1 MESLERRE
9 LMASDMAA
17 FHNYLAPSDV
27 DGDFQISPLDALIVI
42 NNLNSIGS
50 GSLEGKAPPQTR
62 NSLFD
67 ADGDNTLSPLDALTV
82 INTLNRGEGVGELAQ
97 VKYEFFALNAD
108 GTVGANLDPNPA
120 DFVSEAVVSTGQK
133 FVVRTS
139 MADLRAKAAGVFS
152 AYHDLNYTNADGTNV
167 ERLQLQWSEYNALKL
182 TQSDPDAVVSGNFKL
197 QYGSET
203 TATIAIGTR
212 TTPGGVVVPSQ
223 ENTAINIKNALEALP
238 SIGIGNVVVNVNSI
252 DPDPGF
258 NFDIFFKNQR
268 ARQDLPNAAIVAN
281 NLAVSVGTITPTVS
295 SQTNPSPT
303 QAVVARAA
311 LDFTPIESQFPLY
324 VNGPNGVLDETS
336 VATGKRVLKT
346 VGGFSNSSSP
356 ITGVAASN
364 FFAIVDTAF
373 VAGSA
378 GVVNL
383 AGTVS
388 ALPAQGSGNDNLG
401 IAMYNATGVYLTAN
415 QVVMPTA
422 TITIED
428 LLTARNDAYTINEDA
443 GITSFVVTSN
453 DTDKLNKDFGIV
465 SVTQPAAGG
474 TVTFDAGGTAKSLH
488 FTPAANFN
496 GQAVFTY
503 TIRNISNIEATA
515 SVVVTV
521 NAVNDAPVIVN
532 TSFSTVED
540 TALTITPSQIF
551 SPGPSDESGQIVTL
565 GIVSGPT
572 AAQGTAVINGAGELV
587 FTPAANFFG
596 NVNITVLG
604 TDNGSAS
611 GNSTQAVLTIAVAA
625 VNDAPVIVQTTFS
638 VAEDTAAGVVILPTQ
653 IFSPGPSNESAQTIT
668 LSLITTPDA
677 LSQGVA
683 TILANG
689 SLRFIPAANFFG
701 AVNFVVRGTDNGT
714 PTFSTD
720 AALTINVTPVNDGPI
735 AVDDTGASAR
745 FNVIGL
751 TGTATPLDVMRND
764 SAGPNESSIDSIKI
778 RSVTTT
784 TLGATVTLNADR
796 TRVIYTPTATAVNQT
811 DFFNYTIED
820 NAGLTS
826 TARTEVFIL
835 PPTFPFAVDDQFS
848 TSEKTVDTSY
858 PINVTANDFV
868 NEGFVSQLVS
878 IVQQPQAGKGTATV
892 VGTETPNDPSDD
904 RVVYTAPAHVSG
916 GPILVVYQMTD
927 SKPGSVPVNATLT
940 VQISEVNDPPAPFG
954 KNVSVNEDTTL
965 DINGQAFTGDI
976 SRGPFE
982 DSQTLTITSLQLLT
996 PGAGTVSL
1004 VDGNIRFVPSA
1015 NFNGAAE
1022 VLYTVRDN
1030 GTTAGAADPRSAS
1043 ATLTISVSAVNDAPI
1058 TVAKTLPTPPT
1069 VYLEGNTTTIPVADV
1084 IAGDKPGPDNESAQ
1098 SVSLVDIVGT
1108 LTTAKGGTITRQGN
1122 NLIYTPPQFFNSLVD
1137 GQDSFV
1143 YSIVDNG
1150 TPALSATGTVNLY
1163 ISEVNNPPVADN
1175 LSRDVFAG
1183 VNTVIDLTAAL
1194 DAMNKGAP
1202 NESGQK
1208 LKITD
1213 LILPSSYPGT
1223 LTLNP
1228 NGTSITYFAP
1238 LGTNESFTFQY
1249 RVRDNGTTAGNP
1261 DPLTAIGNFT
1271 IKVLPFIPS
1280 SIKGTVFVDDNA
1292 NNKLDKNSGGQQ
1304 LELPVGGVE
1313 ITLSYPDPENPSK
1326 KLTVTEMTDA
1336 DGFYDFE
1343 LLPPGTYTVSYVN
1356 PVSMT
1361 ESNTTVRSYTSTIA
1375 APGDKNLVYN
1385 FPVLGINPSYGSSIE
1400 YLASSFYLKDA
1411 SLRSKGMYAVVN
1423 STGYTEWTSKKDGF
1437 AGDLFHEVVLSND
1450 GTRAYLTAVRGQNQV
1465 FTATLIEKKQF
1476 IRTPAGNGN
1485 QLIRV
1490 LAASSDL
1497 VWTPVNM
1504 AAPPVTAK
1512 GYLESVDQFFEQ
1524 ENW

>member
-50 GSLEGKAPPQTR
+50 GSLEGKAPPQNR

-97 VKYEFFALNAD
+97 VKYEFYALNSD

-133 FVVRTS
+133 FVVRTL
-139 MADLRAKAAGVFS
+139 MADLRAKPAGVFS
-152 AYHDLNYTNADGTNV
+152 AYHDLNYTNADASNV

-182 TQSDPDAVVSGNFKL
+182 TQSDPDALISGNFKL

-212 TTPGGVVVPSQ
+212 TTSGGIVVPSQ

-238 SIGIGNVVVNVNSI
+238 GIGVGNVVVNVNSI

-268 ARQDLPNAAIVAN
+268 ARQDLPNAVIVAN
-281 NLAVSVGTITPTVS
+281 NLAVSVGTITPTIS

-311 LDFTPIESQFPLY
+311 LDYTPIETQFPLY
-324 VNGPNGVLDETS
+324 VNGPNGVLDETN

-356 ITGVAASN
+356 ITGAAASN

-388 ALPAQGSGNDNLG
+388 ALPGQGSNADNLG

-415 QVVMPTA
+415 QVVMPSA

-428 LLTARNDAYTINEDA
+428 LLTARNDAYTISEDA

-453 DTDKLNKDFGIV
+453 DTDKLGKDFGIV

-474 TVTFDAGGTAKSLH
+474 TVTFDAGGTAKSLR

-503 TIRNISNIEATA
+503 KIRNTSNIESTA

-532 TSFSTVED
+532 TSFSTAED
-540 TALTITPSQIF
+540 TAITITPSQIF
-551 SPGPSDESGQIVTL
+551 SPGPSDESGQVVTL

-572 AAQGTAVINGAGELV
+572 AAQGTAELNQAGELV

-611 GNSTQAVLTIAVAA
+611 GNSTQAVLTIAVTA
-625 VNDAPVIVQTTFS
+625 VNDAPVIVGTSFS
-638 VAEDTAAGVVILPTQ
+638 IAEDAASPLVITPAQLFT
-653 IFSPGPSNESAQTIT
+653 PGPANESSQTVT
-668 LSLITTPDA
+668 LSLVSTPGA
-677 LSQGVA
+677 NQGTA
-683 TILANG
+683 TILSNG
-689 SLRFIPAANFFG
+689 SLQFTPAPNYFG
-701 AVNFVVRGTDNGT
+701 TVNFQVQGTDNGT
-714 PTFSTD
+714 PPLSTTST
-720 AALTINVTPVNDGPI
+720 LTITVTPVNDGPD
-735 AVDDTGASAR
+735 AVDDTGTSAR
-745 FNVIGL
+745 FNAIGL
-751 TGTATPLDVMRND
+751 TGTPSSLDVMRND
-764 SAGPNESSIDSIKI
+764 SPGPNESSIDSIRIKTF
-778 RSVTTT
+778 TTT
-784 TLGATVTLNADR
+784 TTKLGGTVGVNADR
-796 TRVIYTPTATAVNQT
+796 TRVIYTPPANAVNVV
-811 DFFNYTIED
+811 DSFEYTIED
-820 NAGLTS
+820 TFGLSDKAT
-826 TARTEVFIL
+826 TEVFIFPPVL
-835 PPTFPFAVDDQFS
+835 PYAIDDSFTFA
-848 TSEKTVDTSY
+848 EKSSDTGVNF
-858 PINVTANDFV
+858 NVLGNDLLNDGATAR
-868 NEGFVSQLVS
+868 LVA
-878 IVQQPQAGKGTATV
+878 ITKQPDAGKGTASIA
-892 VGTETPNDPSDD
+892 GTEVLYS
-904 RVVYTAPAHVSG
+904 VPAHFYG
-916 GPILVVYQMTD
+916 NATIEYEMAD
-927 SKPGSVPVNATLT
+927 SKPDSTSSKATVFVRVT
-940 VQISEVNDPPAPFG
+940 EVNDPPVAEDRTVAG
-954 KNVSVNEDTTL
+954 KEDTPQTVL
-965 DINGQAFTGDI
+965 GLTITSGL
-976 SRGPFE
+976 SKGPFE
-982 DSQTLTITSLQLLT
+982 DDQVLTVTGATLLT
-996 PGAGTVSL
+996 AGAGVVSL
-1004 VDGNIRFVPSA
+1004 SNGNI
-1015 NFNGAAE
+1015 NFAPTLNYNGN
-1022 VLYTVRDN
+1022 VLIEYTVTDN
-1030 GTTAGAADPRSAS
+1030 GTTNGVLDPKSAK
-1043 ATLTISVSAVNDAPI
+1043 AILTLVLEAVNDAPI
-1058 TVAKTLPTPPT
+1058 TTPKTFPAPGQPAF
-1069 VYLEGNTTTIPVADV
+1069 LEDSSLTIPVSSV
-1084 IAGDKPGPDNESAQ
+1084 IAGDQPGPANESSQ
-1098 SVSLVDIVGT
+1098 TVSFVPLASPIT
-1108 LTTAKGGTITRQGN
+1108 SAKGGTITQVGS
-1122 NLIYTPPQFFNSLVD
+1122 NLIYTPAKNFNGVD
-1137 GQDSFV
+1137 TFSYNISDDGTPPLSAV
-1143 YSIVDNG
+1143 GIVSIVVAEKND
-1150 TPALSATGTVNLY
+1150 A
-1163 ISEVNNPPVADN
+1163 PVADN
-1175 LSRDVFAG
+1175 LSRNVFAG
-1183 VNTVIDLTAAL
+1183 VTTVLDLTEAL
-1194 DAMNKGAP
+1194 AQMDKGAP
-1202 NESGQK
+1202 NESNQT
-1208 LKITD
+1208 LKITR
-1213 LILPSSYPGT
+1213 LILPNPFVGNISLNAAGT
-1223 LTLNP
+1223 A
-1228 NGTSITYFAP
+1228 ITYFAP
-1238 LGTNESFTFQY
+1238 LGTNETVNFQY
-1249 RVRDNGTTAGNP
+1249 EIIDNGTTAGQP
-1261 DPLTAIGNFT
+1261 DPLTAIGTFA

-1292 NNKLDKNSGGQQ
+1292 NNKLDQNSNGQQ

-1326 KLTVTEMTDA
+1326 KITVTEMTEA
-1336 DGFYDFE
+1336 DGTYDFE

-1356 PVSMT
+1356 PVAMT
-1361 ESNTTVRSYTSTIA
+1361 ESNTTVRSYTTTIA

-1400 YLASSFYLKDA
+1400 YLASSFYLKDS

-1423 STGYTEWTSKKDGF
+1423 STGYTEWTSKKDGY

-1465 FTATLIEKKQF
+1465 FTATLVEKKQF
-1476 IRTPAGNGN
+1476 IKTPAGNGN
-1485 QLIRV
+1485 TLIRV
-1490 LAASSDL
+1490 LAGSSDL

-1504 AAPPVTAK
+1504 ATPPVTAN
-1512 GYLESVDQFFEQ
+1512 GYLQSVDQFFEQ
-1524 ENW
+1524 ENWS